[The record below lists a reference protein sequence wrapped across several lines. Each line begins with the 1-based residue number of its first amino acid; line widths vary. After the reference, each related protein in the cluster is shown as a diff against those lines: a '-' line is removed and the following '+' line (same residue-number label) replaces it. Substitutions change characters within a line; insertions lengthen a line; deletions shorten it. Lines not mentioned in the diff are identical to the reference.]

1 MRFVLHSTIFKPR
14 MICCQSVAQQ
24 FVGYMRIDFC
34 RAHAGMAEHLLDGK
48 QVGAAFQEMC
58 GKAMPKGVWADGF
71 CDAISLGKVFHDK
84 KNHLSGEAC
93 AATVQKHSVSE
104 LGLGR
109 DVKSC
114 TFDILV

>member
-1 MRFVLHSTIFKPR
+1 M
-14 MICCQSVAQQ
+14 
-24 FVGYMRIDFC
+24 GIDFR

-93 AATVQKHSVSE
+93 AAAVEEHGVGE
-104 LGLGR
+104 LGLRR
-109 DVKSC
+109 DVQPC
-114 TFDILV
+114 AFDVLV